1 MSRRFSI
8 FITVLAIVVTT
19 VIGTAELSYA
29 GKPTVAPSCKQCHQA
44 QDKVIRGTLV
54 SVTEKFK
61 TVQVAVGSVVWVVNY
76 SDDTKVIG
84 ASKLAAIPK
93 EKEIAVTYTGEEK
106 TPSAVS
112 VSVKQPA
119 EIPAEKLVKLDEMQK
134 LVEMGPE
141 KGNYI
146 LFDSRPAPRFNE
158 GHIPHAVSFP
168 QPAFDTL
175 KGKLLPK
182 EKDKLLI
189 FYCGGVT

>member
-8 FITVLAIVVTT
+8 FITVLAIVTT
-19 VIGTAELSYA
+19 VIGTAGLSYA

-61 TVQVAVGSVVWVVNY
+61 TVQVAVGSVVWVVTY
-76 SDDTKVIG
+76 SDDTKVIC

-106 TPSAVS
+106 TPLAVS

-134 LVEMGPE
+134 LVEMGPG
-141 KGNYI
+141 KGNFI
-146 LFDSRPAPRFNE
+146 LFDSRPEARFNE
-158 GHIPHAVSFP
+158 GHIPYAVAFP
-168 QPAFDTL
+168 QPGFDKL
-175 KGKLLPK
+175 KDKLLPK